1 MILFSISYSIRF
13 MWFCVGTNNQIGH
26 DIISVDYYK
35 SSEPLSLN
43 IVLQCSFG
51 NRPELLLKCRIV
63 YLNTAWYIRVVALS
77 FFVFLISYFGILL
90 NWLMFYN
97 SFLLPLSLMNLHLV
111 IDTLFSLIYF
121 LYWHQMQSVHIT
133 TNVVSSNPVYGEVY
147 STQHYV
153 IKFVSDL
160 RQVSGFLR
168 VLQFPPPI
176 KLTAM
181 IWLKYC

>member
-13 MWFCVGTNNQIGH
+13 MWFCVGTSKQIGH

-35 SSEPLSLN
+35 SNEPLSLN

-51 NRPELLLKCRIV
+51 NRPELLLKFRIF
-63 YLNTAWYIRVVALS
+63 YLNTAWYIRVVALP
-77 FFVFLISYFGILL
+77 FFVFRISYIGILL
-90 NWLMFYN
+90 NWMMLFN

-168 VLQFPPPI
+168 VLQFHPPI

-181 IWLKYC
+181 I